1 MSKLLHKTTTRI
13 TEDIKKDLQ
22 LARRVV
28 IAMDCWSK
36 KSLTASF
43 LGISASFFHPST
55 HRPIHVLL
63 NLHQIGHPHT
73 GDMLADKLVETLE
86 TWGVSKSKVLLVVTD
101 NGSNMVKALR
111 LANEIQQLSDTEENV
126 EGDTADEDE
135 NENELE
141 MDDDEEEESNEGD
154 RDVDI
159 DECWEE
165 ACHLHR
171 FPCIAHTLQLVI
183 KELSRSQTYC
193 NLIAKVRSLVKFVKM
208 SSIAQEKLIAL
219 CGKVVVKDC
228 TTRWNSVLFVFD
240 RLLSIRIHLET
251 VLKEMKHDS
260 LTNTEW
266 ERVADLQRLLAPF
279 REQTDALQ
287 TDTLSLSS
295 VLPSI
300 LELMLHLKDQSLPKA
315 HANMLLL
322 SLRKRFSLFLDPSAS
337 NFDPLPAAACY
348 LDPTVSAALTSEDLQ
363 PLLAAAKLYIKSKVN
378 ITVVLY

>member
-1 MSKLLHKTTTRI
+1 LK
-13 TEDIKKDLQ
+13 

-28 IAMDCWSK
+28 IGMDCWSK

-43 LGISASFFHPST
+43 LGISASFFHPSS
-55 HRPIHVLL
+55 HRPMHVLL

-73 GDMLADKLVETLE
+73 GDMLADKLVETLKS
-86 TWGVSKSKVLLVVTD
+86 WGISKTKVLLVVTD
-101 NGSNMVKALR
+101 NGSNMLKAIR
-111 LANEIQQLSDTEENV
+111 VANEIQQLSDTEKNI
-126 EGDTADEDE
+126 EGDSDTEDEDE
-135 NENELE
+135 HEIE
-141 MDDDEEEESNEGD
+141 MDDDDGEEESNEEDG
-154 RDVDI
+154 DVDI
-159 DECWEE
+159 DECLEE

-183 KELSRSQTYC
+183 KELSKSQTYC
-193 NLIAKVRSLVKFVKM
+193 NLIVKVRSLVKFVKV
-208 SSIAQEKLIAL
+208 SSVAQEKLIAL

-228 TTRWNSVLFVFD
+228 ATRWNSVLLVLD
-240 RLLSIRIHLET
+240 RLLSIRIHLEI
-251 VLKEMKHDS
+251 VLKELKHDS

-287 TDTLSLSS
+287 TDALSLSS

-300 LELMLHLKDQSLPKA
+300 LELTLHLQDQSLPRA
-315 HANMLLL
+315 HANMLLQ

-348 LDPTVSAALTSEDLQ
+348 LDPTVSSALMSEDLQ

-378 ITVVLY
+378 ITALTSKHPRSKIK